1 MLSQKRGYRGIGV
14 AVQLLLA
21 AFFLFSLPAHAQSR
35 GARPAPLIWALG
47 DSLTAGYG
55 LPPSQGFPVRLQ
67 AALRRAGIAATVR
80 NGGIAGDT
88 SAQGQARLAWGLRGL
103 GRKPDLV
110 LVELGANDML
120 RGLPPSATQ
129 KNLDLILRELK
140 RRGIPV
146 LFVGMRAAPNMG
158 AAYRRDFESIYPRL
172 ATRYSVPLYP
182 FFLEGVVGNQALFQ
196 DDGRHPN
203 ARGVDIIVRRMLP
216 AVRRALAK
224 R

>member
-1 MLSQKRGYRGIGV
+1 MLSHRRGYRAIGV
-14 AVQLLLA
+14 AVQLLLVA
-21 AFFLFSLPAHAQSR
+21 VLLFSLPARAQ
-35 GARPAPLIWALG
+35 ARPDNRAPLIWALG

-55 LPPSQGFPVRLQ
+55 LPPSHGFPVRLQ
-67 AALRRAGIAATVR
+67 AALRRAGVKATVR

-120 RGLPPSATQ
+120 RGLPPSATE

-140 RRGIPV
+140 RREIPV

-158 AAYRRDFESIYPRL
+158 AAYRRSFEGIYPRL
-172 ATRYSVPLYP
+172 AKRHQVPLYP
-182 FFLEGVVGNQALFQ
+182 FFLEGVAGNQALFQ

-203 ARGVDIIVRRMLP
+203 ARGVNIIVKRMLP
-216 AVRRALAK
+216 AVRRALP
-224 R
+224 RS